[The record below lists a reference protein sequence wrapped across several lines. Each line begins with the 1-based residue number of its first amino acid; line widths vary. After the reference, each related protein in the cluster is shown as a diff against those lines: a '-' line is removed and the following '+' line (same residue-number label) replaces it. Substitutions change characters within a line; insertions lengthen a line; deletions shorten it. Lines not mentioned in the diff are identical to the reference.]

1 MSLQTMPATLALRR
15 FARAL
20 GLTPILGRYLNRR
33 GYELAFDDAL
43 AAAMRPGDTV
53 WDVGANVGYYSRRFA
68 EAVRPGGQVFA
79 FEPSPVTLPRLRAE
93 VGSEQDVTIVPVGLG
108 AEAATM
114 SFVQSDDDLGV
125 ASKVV
130 APGTAEG
137 AHEVEIETGDR
148 LVRDGR
154 VVPPNVIK
162 IDVEGFE
169 LDVLKG
175 MTATLRDPRLRS
187 VCVEVHFTQL
197 AERGLPTAPR
207 TIERLLREAGF
218 TLRWTDPSHL
228 VGSRT

>member
-43 AAAMRPGDTV
+43 AAAMQPGDTV

-68 EAVRPGGQVFA
+68 QAVRPGGQVFA

-93 VGSEQDVTIVPVGLG
+93 VGGELDVKVIPVGLG
-108 AEAATM
+108 AEPATM
-114 SFVQSDDDLGV
+114 SFIQSADDLGV
-125 ASKVV
+125 ASRVV
-130 APGTAEG
+130 APGAEG
-137 AHEVEIETGDR
+137 ALEVEIETGDR

-154 VVPPNVIK
+154 VAPPNVIK

-175 MTATLRDPRLRS
+175 LSATLRAPSLRS

-197 AERGLPTAPR
+197 AERGLGTAPR

-218 TLRWTDPSHL
+218 KLRWTDPSHL

>member
-20 GLTPILGRYLNRR
+20 GLTPILGRFLNRR

-79 FEPSPVTLPRLRAE
+79 FEPSPVTLPKLHEAIGG
-93 VGSEQDVTIVPVGLG
+93 VQDVTVVPVGLG
-108 AEAATM
+108 AEAAKM
-114 SFVQSDDDLGV
+114 SFIQSEDDLGV

-130 APGTAEG
+130 APGADG
-137 AHEVEIETGDR
+137 GVEVEIDSGDR

-154 VVPPNVIK
+154 VAPPNVIK
-162 IDVEGFE
+162 IDVEGYE

-175 MTATLRDPRLRS
+175 MSETLRDPNLRS

-197 AERGLPTAPR
+197 AERGLATAPR